1 MALLE
6 VNKVKKEFGDIL
18 LFDDVT
24 FSIDRNDRVA
34 LIGNNGCGKTTL
46 IKMILGQL
54 DYDDGSIH
62 IANSANVGYLS
73 QGVIQNPEN
82 TLYEE
87 LLHCFDDII
96 NLQQKINSIHEQLEN
111 NPNDEKLLNEYGRLE
126 NLLLSK
132 DGYNYEYQIDL
143 MIHKFGFDKDAY
155 NRKITSFS
163 GGERSKI
170 AFAKLLLNKP
180 NLLILDEPTNHLD
193 VSTIEW
199 LEDYLTSYEGAIL
212 LVSHDRFFIDCV
224 CNRIIEI
231 DQKKA
236 SYYSG
241 NYTYYLQE
249 KVVRY
254 ENQLK
259 AYNLQQKEIKHLEE
273 LIKKFKPKP
282 TKVSFAK
289 DREKKLARMVKIDKP
304 KIEHKKVKFNI
315 KEDNENRPVK
325 QFSLIDVKV
334 GYFADRPLASNLNDL
349 IMSGD
354 KIAIMGPN
362 GCGKSTLLKGLT
374 NLVPFLEGKLLKYRE
389 LKIGYYDQN
398 QLEISGSENVFD
410 YFHEAFPMFDR
421 YQIRSQLG
429 QFLFGDDDMEK
440 SVDSLSGGEK
450 ARLSFA
456 KLLVKKYDILL
467 LDEPTNH
474 LDMETKRVLED
485 ALSSYNGTIIF
496 VSHDRYFVDEIAT
509 RTYQFENNNILV
521 HQGNYSQYRIDKI
534 ESIPLA
540 NSPIQE
546 EKKKDSKKQKKKNNG
561 MTPLKVEKLLT
572 QKQIEL
578 DELNTLYSSE
588 DICNDY
594 VKLNEIQERI
604 NVLSLEIAELE
615 ELYLEFLE

>member
-6 VNKVKKEFGDIL
+6 INKLKKEFGDFL

-24 FSIDRNDRVA
+24 FSIDKNDRVA

-54 DYDDGSIH
+54 DIDGGSIH
-62 IANSANVGYLS
+62 VANSANIGYLS
-73 QGVIQNPEN
+73 QGVIQDLNN

-96 NLQQKINSIHEQLEN
+96 ALQSKIDNIQNQLMNDPN
-111 NPNDEKLLNEYGRLE
+111 NEILLNEYGRLE
-126 NLLLSK
+126 NILVHK

-143 MIHKFGFDKDAY
+143 MISKFGFDKSCYD
-155 NRKITSFS
+155 RKISTFS

-170 AFAKLLLNKP
+170 AFAKLLLNEP

-199 LEDYLTSYEGAIL
+199 LEEYLTTYKGAIL

-224 CNRIIEI
+224 CNKVVEI
-231 DQKKA
+231 DQNKA

-241 NYTYYLQE
+241 NYTYYLNE

-254 ENQLK
+254 ETQLK
-259 AYNLQQKEIKHLEE
+259 AYNLQQKEIKRLEE

-304 KIEHKKVKFNI
+304 KIDHQKVKFTL
-315 KEDNENRPVK
+315 KGDHEDRPVK
-325 QFSLIDVKV
+325 QFSLIDVNI
-334 GYFADRPLASNLNDL
+334 GYELNNPLAQNINDL

-354 KIAIMGPN
+354 KVAIMGPN
-362 GCGKSTLLKGLT
+362 GCGKSTLLKGIVSK
-374 NLVPFLEGKLLKYRE
+374 VPFLNGKLLKYRE
-389 LKIGYYDQN
+389 LKMGYYDQN
-398 QLEISGSENVFD
+398 QMGINGSENVFD
-410 YFHEAFPMFDR
+410 HFHEAFPMFDR
-421 YQIRSQLG
+421 FQIRSQLAH
-429 QFLFGDDDMEK
+429 FLFSDDDMEK

-456 KLLVKKYDILL
+456 KLLVKKYDVLL

-485 ALSSYNGTIIF
+485 ALSSYNGTIIL
-496 VSHDRYFVDEIAT
+496 VSHDRYFVDEVAT
-509 RTYQFENNNILV
+509 KTYQFEKDKVIV
-521 HQGNYSQYRIDKI
+521 HQGNYSQYRIDRNNLI
-534 ESIPLA
+534 EEVVETKEVKVK
-540 NSPIQE
+540 E
-546 EKKKDSKKQKKKNNG
+546 EKKVKKKNNG
-561 MTPLKVEKLLT
+561 LTPLKVEKQLS
-572 QKQIEL
+572 QKQAEL
-578 DELNTLYSSE
+578 EEQRKLYSSDE
-588 DICNDY
+588 ICNDY
-594 VKLNEIQERI
+594 IKLNEIQEKI
-604 NVLSLEIAELE
+604 NKLEAEIAELE
-615 ELYLEFLE
+615 EIYLEFLE

>member
-6 VNKVKKEFGDIL
+6 INKVKKEFGDTL

-24 FSIDRNDRVA
+24 FSIDKNDRVA

-54 DYDDGSIH
+54 DYEGGSIH
-62 IANSANVGYLS
+62 IANSANIGYLS
-73 QGVIQNPEN
+73 QGVIQNQNN

-96 NLQQKINSIHEQLEN
+96 NIQNKINDIQQRLKD
-111 NPNDEKLLNEYGRLE
+111 NPNDDILLNEYGRLE
-126 NLLLSK
+126 NILVYK
-132 DGYNYEYQIDL
+132 NGYNYEYQIDL
-143 MIHKFGFDKDAY
+143 MINKFGFDKSCY
-155 NRKITSFS
+155 NRKISTFS

-170 AFAKLLLNKP
+170 AFAKLLLNQP

-199 LEDYLTSYEGAIL
+199 LEEYLSNYSGAIL

-224 CNRIIEI
+224 CNKIVEI
-231 DQKKA
+231 DQNKA
-236 SYYSG
+236 AYYSG

-254 ENQLK
+254 ETQLK

-289 DREKKLARMVKIDKP
+289 DREKKLARMVKLDKP
-304 KIEHKKVKFNI
+304 KIEHQKVKFILKDSN
-315 KEDNENRPVK
+315 EDRPVK
-325 QFSLIDVKV
+325 QFSLIDVGI
-334 GYFADRPLASNLNDL
+334 GYNINNLLARDINDL
-349 IMSGD
+349 IVSGD
-354 KIAIMGPN
+354 KVAIMGPN
-362 GCGKSTLLKGLT
+362 GCGKSTLLKGII
-374 NLVPFLEGKLLKYRE
+374 NKIPFVQGKMLKYRE

-398 QLEISGSENVFD
+398 QIGISGSENVFD
-410 YFHEAFPMFDR
+410 HFHDAFPMYDVF
-421 YQIRSQLG
+421 QIRSQLAH
-429 QFLFGDDDMEK
+429 FLFSDDDMEK
-440 SVDSLSGGEK
+440 SIDSLSGGEK

-456 KLLVKKYDILL
+456 KLLVKKYDVLL

-485 ALSSYNGTIIF
+485 ALSSYKGTLVF

-509 RTYQFENNNILV
+509 KTYQFESGKIIV
-521 HQGNYSQYRIDKI
+521 HQGNYSQYRIDRNDLLDETSSSKV
-534 ESIPLA
+534 EVKTYE
-540 NSPIQE
+540 N
-546 EKKKDSKKQKKKNNG
+546 KKQKKKNNG
-561 MTPLKVEKLLT
+561 LTPLKIEKMLT
-572 QKQIEL
+572 QKQEQL
-578 DELNTLYSSE
+578 EEQRKLYSSE

-594 VKLNEIQERI
+594 IKLNEIQEKI
-604 NVLSLEIAELE
+604 TQLEKEIADLE
-615 ELYLEFLE
+615 ESYLEFL